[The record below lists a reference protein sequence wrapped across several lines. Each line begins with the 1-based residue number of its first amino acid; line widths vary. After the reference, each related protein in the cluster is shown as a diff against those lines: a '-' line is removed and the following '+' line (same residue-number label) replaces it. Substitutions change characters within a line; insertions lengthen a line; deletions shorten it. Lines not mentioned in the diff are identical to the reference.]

1 MKSLILKIISYLAL
15 AGTIIPSMLVFF
27 GDMDLQTNKNIMT
40 ISIIIW
46 FATVPFWI
54 NKNKKVDEIS
64 DEEELII

>member
-1 MKSLILKIISYLAL
+1 MKSLTLKIISYLAL

-40 ISIIIW
+40 ISMIVW

-54 NKNKKVDEIS
+54 NKKIDEIA
-64 DEEELII
+64 D